1 MAPPG
6 PLRVLS
12 HGGRRFLCFCGD
24 GGSSAR
30 LQLTDACEFWSCSV
44 SSEKLNGQ
52 EEPGSPAGSL
62 SRLREILQG
71 QTPILLTLHDG
82 KATLQVQHGGQSVTF
97 DLDKASLPEAR
108 RQLQDLTFGLVEQL
122 QTLEK
127 RLEEGT
133 AAATSVAL
141 RSPEKIS
148 PSQSLLGADF
158 SPRKPRGEAGPIKRR
173 LPGESLIN
181 PGFRSKKTPMGVDFE
196 DA

>member
-1 MAPPG
+1 MAPSLPFARAPSAG
-6 PLRVLS
+6 PAEVA
-12 HGGRRFLCFCGD
+12 GAG
-24 GGSSAR
+24 A
-30 LQLTDACEFWSCSV
+30 AAPEFD
-44 SSEKLNGQ
+44 
-52 EEPGSPAGSL
+52 
-62 SRLREILQG
+62 REILQG
-71 QTPILLTLHDG
+71 QTPILALHDS
-82 KATLQVQHGGQSVTF
+82 KATLQVQDGGQSVTF

-133 AAATSVAL
+133 AAAAAAL
-141 RSPEKIS
+141 AHRSPEKIS

-158 SPRKPRGEAGPIKRR
+158 SPRKPRGGAGPSKRR

-181 PGFRSKKTPMGVDFE
+181 PGFRSKKTPTGVDFE

>member
-6 PLRVLS
+6 PLRVVS

-24 GGSSAR
+24 GGASPR
-30 LQLTDACEFWSCSV
+30 LHLTDACEFWSCSV
-44 SSEKLNGQ
+44 PPEKLSGQ
-52 EEPGSPAGSL
+52 EEPGSPATGCL

-71 QTPILLTLHDG
+71 QMPILALHDS
-82 KATLQVQHGGQSVTF
+82 KATLQVQDGGQSVTF
-97 DLDKASLPEAR
+97 DLDQASLPEAR

-133 AAATSVAL
+133 AAALAH

-158 SPRKPRGEAGPIKRR
+158 SPRKPRGGAGPSKWR

-181 PGFRSKKTPMGVDFE
+181 PGFRSKKTPTGVDFE